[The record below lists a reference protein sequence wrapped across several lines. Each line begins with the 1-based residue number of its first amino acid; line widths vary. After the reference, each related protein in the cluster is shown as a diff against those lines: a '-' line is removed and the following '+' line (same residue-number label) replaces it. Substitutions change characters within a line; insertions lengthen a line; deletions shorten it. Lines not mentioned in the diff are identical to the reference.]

1 MKMTIH
7 RALSELKTIDDRI
20 QKAVDSIRPVG
31 LYQKDKKVAMLYNLD
46 EFEKNAKADYQ
57 SITDLIA
64 RKAKLKNLIV
74 ASNAATKVTVNG
86 AEMTVAD
93 AIVQKA
99 YVQNKKG
106 LIEALSSV
114 YRAHLAK
121 MNSENEKVQSSAQKL
136 LETTLG
142 TADAVKNA
150 TKETIDN
157 IQTPYLERNTVLM
170 ADPLKIESV
179 IKSLIAE
186 VNGFETEVDAVLS
199 ESNSITFIEI

>member
-1 MKMTIH
+1 MTIH